1 MLHVLFRF
9 GDIFGDDNRS
19 EDGRLSVVGGS
30 SLRISPVKGYDAAL
44 YTCRAFNL
52 EDSIDGDATLTVQ
65 GAPLVYLRSSLK
77 PTQWRHWGREADR
90 PPGDTIQEGDTRMKA
105 KFCG

>member
-1 MLHVLFRF
+1 MYVFSSSVTF
-9 GDIFGDDNRS
+9 YCDDGRS
-19 EDGRLSVVGGS
+19 DDGRLSIVGGS

-65 GAPLVYLRSSLK
+65 GALLALPRLASHVFNTGKVIIGVL
-77 PTQWRHWGREADR
+77 
-90 PPGDTIQEGDTRMKA
+90 IQA
-105 KFCG
+105 